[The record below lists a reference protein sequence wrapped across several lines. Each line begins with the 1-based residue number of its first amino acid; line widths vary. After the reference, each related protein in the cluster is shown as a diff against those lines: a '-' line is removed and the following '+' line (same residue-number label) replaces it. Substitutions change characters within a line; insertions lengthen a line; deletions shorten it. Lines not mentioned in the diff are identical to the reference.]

1 MIVKSISYYR
11 LSGSLHSIF
20 CLAIEFFLLIVDL
33 DGLGFWFRFF
43 LFYFLLKS
51 VVCSC
56 VEYEVSFFCLDV
68 ELLVVPVIA
77 FGGYAAK
84 VD

>member
-1 MIVKSISYYR
+1 MQDIIVPR
-11 LSGSLHSIF
+11 EHSVL
-20 CLAIEFFLLIVDL
+20 CLAIEFFLVIVEL
-33 DGLGFWFRFF
+33 DGPAFRLWFF

-56 VEYEVSFFCLDV
+56 VTYEVSFFCLDV
-68 ELLVVPVIA
+68 ESLVVPVIA